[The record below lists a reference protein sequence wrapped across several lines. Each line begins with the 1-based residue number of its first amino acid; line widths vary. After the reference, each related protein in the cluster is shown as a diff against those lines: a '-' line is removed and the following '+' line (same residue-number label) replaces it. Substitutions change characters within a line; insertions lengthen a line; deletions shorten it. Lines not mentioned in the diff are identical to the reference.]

1 MADREGGGVRTLGI
15 GTRVANTSVGA
26 RAGDPRATLSDVNAL
41 LPRLLV
47 ALALTQVLLIFVP
60 LPTWTL
66 WMARFAA
73 IESCLFASVLGL
85 TALFLGSGQ
94 PVVQVLAVIAV
105 VGGLTPAL
113 GALPVYRAEHQSF
126 SLLAWLTGGPTPD
139 IHVDRDV
146 ALAPGLAAD
155 VYRAPGA
162 GPHPWVMVVHGGSWR
177 SGDKGDAPRES
188 MAFAA
193 AGFTVVDVQY
203 RLAPKFPFPAAVE
216 DVRCLLGAA
225 RARATELGI
234 DPDRAA
240 LLGRSAGAQIALLAA
255 YSDLPPSC
263 PVPPAR
269 VRGVIS
275 VYGPTDLAWDH
286 DNPFVPDVVGGTSA
300 LEDYLGGTPVAQAEN
315 YRLATPMTWASGDL
329 PPTLLLHGTAERC
342 VRPVNAE
349 RLQAALLANGRSVK
363 LVHVPFADH
372 GFDIRPGGFGAQ
384 LARGVILDFLN
395 EHL

>member
-1 MADREGGGVRTLGI
+1 MLSRWRDPGGPCRLNAAFEAVADREGGGVRTLGI

-177 SGDKGDAPRES
+177 SGDKGDSANIGVIARRPEFLPLLRAQLTS
-188 MAFAA
+188 
-193 AGFTVVDVQY
+193 
-203 RLAPKFPFPAAVE
+203 AAVKQYFSHLVQGE
-216 DVRCLLGAA
+216 VERFEVPGIQALNFLLHQA
-225 RARATELGI
+225 LGGGGMASLRV
-234 DPDRAA
+234 DPLAKGYAQMLLDFPVAVPEALAA
-240 LLGRSAGAQIALLAA
+240 LAL
-255 YSDLPPSC
+255 P
-263 PVPPAR
+263 
-269 VRGVIS
+269 
-275 VYGPTDLAWDH
+275 
-286 DNPFVPDVVGGTSA
+286 
-300 LEDYLGGTPVAQAEN
+300 
-315 YRLATPMTWASGDL
+315 
-329 PPTLLLHGTAERC
+329 
-342 VRPVNAE
+342 
-349 RLQAALLANGRSVK
+349 
-363 LVHVPFADH
+363 
-372 GFDIRPGGFGAQ
+372 
-384 LARGVILDFLN
+384 
-395 EHL
+395 